1 MPTGCYLFRSTI
13 KNISPTVRRR
23 NEHNDMDYE
32 STCVYYHEHFYTD
45 GKYRLLDSFVHG
57 DQTTKS
63 VFMERSSD
71 DSTGN

>member
-1 MPTGCYLFRSTI
+1 
-13 KNISPTVRRR
+13 
-23 NEHNDMDYE
+23 MDYE

-45 GKYRLLDSFVHG
+45 GKYRLLDSSVHG

-71 DSTGN
+71 GSAGNKH